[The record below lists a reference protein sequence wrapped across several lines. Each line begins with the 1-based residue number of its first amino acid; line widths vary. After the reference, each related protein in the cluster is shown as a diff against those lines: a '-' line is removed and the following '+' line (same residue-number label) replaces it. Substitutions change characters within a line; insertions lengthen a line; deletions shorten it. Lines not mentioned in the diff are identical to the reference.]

1 MEQRERLE
9 LTIQNRIN
17 ESRNRNGTAVT
28 IALSTLREMQAFLE
42 KVKPMEMELEGGG
55 STWWYACPECHGAID
70 KADSYCRYCGQ
81 AVK

>member
-1 MEQRERLE
+1 MDQRERLE

-17 ESRNRNGTAVT
+17 ESRNRNGVAVT

-42 KVKPMEMELEGGG
+42 KVKPKEMEIEGGV
-55 STWWYACPECHGAID
+55 TWWYVCPECHGAID
-70 KADSYCRYCGQ
+70 KADSFCRHCGQ